1 MNWEISVMLGKKQNT
16 RYKCKSKKRQE
27 TERQSEENGFGA
39 ENVVSP
45 EKLCKFEKK
54 LKWNCLLTEIETN
67 EVLPRS

>member
-1 MNWEISVMLGKKQNT
+1 MLGKKQNT
-16 RYKCKSKKRQE
+16 KYKCKSKKRQE

-54 LKWNCLLTEIETN
+54 LK
-67 EVLPRS
+67 